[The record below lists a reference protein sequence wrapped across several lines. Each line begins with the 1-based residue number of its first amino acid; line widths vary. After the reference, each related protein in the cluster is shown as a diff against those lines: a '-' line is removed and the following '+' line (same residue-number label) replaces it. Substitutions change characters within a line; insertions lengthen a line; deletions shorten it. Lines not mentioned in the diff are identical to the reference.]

1 MTSCCLYKYYIDGN
15 YWYYDFSKPASK
27 IYSNANIVLQSGCI
41 VFLIITDFLIVIKLY
56 QLRKKNEKFFV
67 KSKFTKGGCPKLNK
81 EFQLAIDFFVLN
93 FLFIFASYSFNF
105 LSEATGYV
113 KTMTIVVSAL
123 NQAKWA
129 FYAFGNQ
136 RIQESIFCK
145 NANQQRNSGS
155 HMTVAE
161 LDISPDR
168 VGRKATSQVSTMT
181 STC

>member
-1 MTSCCLYKYYIDGN
+1 MTSCCLYKYYPSGN
-15 YWYYDFSKPASK
+15 YWNYDMEKEGSR
-27 IYSNANIVLQSGCI
+27 IYSGINIALQ
-41 VFLIITDFLIVIKLY
+41 
-56 QLRKKNEKFFV
+56 
-67 KSKFTKGGCPKLNK
+67 GGRSKLNK

-93 FLFIFASYSFNF
+93 FLFIFASYNFNF
-105 LSEATGYV
+105 LSGATGYV

-129 FYAFGNQ
+129 FYVFGNQ

-155 HMTVAE
+155 HITVTE
-161 LDISPDR
+161 LDISPSR
-168 VGRKATSQVSTMT
+168 VDRKATRQASTMI